1 MTTPATP
8 ATLTPEAASLV
19 VGGFRGLAFSRSA
32 VRLSA
37 ADYGFRRGATPAEY
51 AAALEAY
58 RGDRNQIRRASRELA
73 KAFALLSYQFR
84 EESRHADLAAALIEA
99 SRGTR
104 FEYLGGERGYSN
116 YGQSWHYTAGQYQPT
131 EIRRAAADLLR
142 RAYRIYSATK

>member
-8 ATLTPEAASLV
+8 ATLTPEAASMV

-37 ADYGFRRGATPAEY
+37 ADYGFRRGATPAEL
-51 AAALEAY
+51 AAAREAY

-73 KAFALLSYQFR
+73 KAYGFLSYQFR
-84 EESRHADLAAALIEA
+84 EESHHPALAAALIEA
-99 SRGTR
+99 SRR
-104 FEYLGGERGYSN
+104 SRLEYVGGERGYSN

-131 EIRRAAADLLR
+131 EIRWEAAAVLR
-142 RAYRIYSATK
+142 RAYRIYTTS